1 VASKEIGLEVNLETA
16 KYMEISTDKMQGEVT
31 VGRLII
37 IPFKGWSSSDI
48 WERPN
53 ELKFYSGRK

>member
-1 VASKEIGLEVNLETA
+1 MLKKLNTYLE
-16 KYMEISTDKMQGEVT
+16 MSRDKMQGEVT

-37 IPFKGWSSSDI
+37 ISFKGWNSSDI
-48 WERPN
+48 LEQPS